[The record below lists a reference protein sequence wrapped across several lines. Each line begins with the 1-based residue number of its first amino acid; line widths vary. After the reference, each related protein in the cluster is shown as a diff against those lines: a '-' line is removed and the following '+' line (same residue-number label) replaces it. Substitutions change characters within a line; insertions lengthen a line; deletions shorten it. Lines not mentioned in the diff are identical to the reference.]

1 MGAWN
6 FFLSFMK
13 KSLFLL
19 FVLTIFFSCKQN
31 NRFHVSGT
39 VKDAAGQ
46 LIYFEHSGL
55 SNTLVLD
62 SVKLNADGEFSFKSQ
77 RPVYPDFYRLR
88 LNDKVITFA
97 VDSCENII
105 FTAKNEGFA
114 TEYVVT
120 GSLPSI
126 QIQTLRKSLIL
137 IQQKAN
143 TLNENMSSAEKT
155 AKIEEIKKDIEVHK
169 QMAEKLIL
177 MNPRSTVAYFAIYQK
192 INDIYL
198 FSPYVKE
205 DKTYCAAVATSYNT
219 YMPDYERTKNL
230 CSLVLDAIQKQ
241 RTSEKKAEW
250 NEILEKRGKGYIDIE
265 LKDKKNVT
273 HKLSELEGEI
283 VLIDFSAYETKESVD
298 YTFALRDLYNKYHG
312 RGFQIYQIS
321 LDDNKIVWEQA
332 VENIPWICVRD
343 ENGSN
348 TVVATTY
355 NVSSIPTTFL
365 MDKKGNIVGRNFSFK
380 ELDEQ
385 IHRLL

>member
-169 QMAEKLIL
+169 QIYIVNFLI
-177 MNPRSTVAYFAIYQK
+177 NSK
-192 INDIYL
+192 ICH
-198 FSPYVKE
+198 S
-205 DKTYCAAVATSYNT
+205 
-219 YMPDYERTKNL
+219 
-230 CSLVLDAIQKQ
+230 
-241 RTSEKKAEW
+241 
-250 NEILEKRGKGYIDIE
+250 
-265 LKDKKNVT
+265 
-273 HKLSELEGEI
+273 
-283 VLIDFSAYETKESVD
+283 
-298 YTFALRDLYNKYHG
+298 
-312 RGFQIYQIS
+312 
-321 LDDNKIVWEQA
+321 
-332 VENIPWICVRD
+332 
-343 ENGSN
+343 
-348 TVVATTY
+348 
-355 NVSSIPTTFL
+355 
-365 MDKKGNIVGRNFSFK
+365 
-380 ELDEQ
+380 
-385 IHRLL
+385 